1 MKRAVLIIFLVGFCK
16 VFGSFEFDIL
26 GQLTASTSFPIADS
40 TAASSQ
46 TANADSVKVKGSTD
60 AIFGVSLQIG
70 NQYAKTNALKGVSV
84 FFDLRFEQ
92 ETITLG
98 TNLTSPVTNTNEK
111 NMVKITGLNFGAGLT
126 TKFIFG
132 SVNSLVPRDTILG
145 FGLGAK
151 ILVNAPNITLTGL
164 PIITPYFEVFVEQR
178 FFISRKFALV
188 CGINLGADVIIS
200 SFSPSSLYDL
210 FTAYNVM
217 GFYPSLNIGVSV
229 GVHFGH

>member
-26 GQLTASTSFPIADS
+26 GQLTASTSFPLATSS
-40 TAASSQ
+40 TANSQ

-70 NQYAKTNALKGVSV
+70 NQYAKTNALKGVSA
-84 FFDLRFEQ
+84 FLDLRFEQ

-98 TNLTSPVTNTNEK
+98 TNFTGSVSNTDK

-151 ILVNAPNITLTGL
+151 ILVNAPNITLSGV
-164 PIITPYFEVFVEQR
+164 PIITPYFELFVEQR

-217 GFYPSLNIGVSV
+217 GFYPSLNIGVSL